1 MNRNSRELSKCLTL
15 IIMLLTL
22 LSSCK
27 DYEPKD
33 FYGKWYYNNTK
44 FIFHENGIIEIHN
57 LDTVFVD
64 LWYDR
69 EENPHISNYYKGTW
83 KIGKDYF
90 DDRIFISIDSSMFEF
105 FIENENVLYEF
116 IGDPDEWN
124 RVIIR
129 KEQDNSH

>member
-33 FYGKWYYNNTK
+33 FCGKWYYNNTK
-44 FIFHENGIIEIHN
+44 LILHEDGTLEAFNP
-57 LDTVFVD
+57 DTVFLD
-64 LWYDR
+64 LWFQR
-69 EENPHISNYYKGTW
+69 TKTHISDYYKGTW
-83 KIGKDYF
+83 EIGKPPF
-90 DDRIFISIDSSMFEF
+90 DDRIFLGIDSCSGEF
-105 FIENENVLYEF
+105 FIDNENVLYEF

-129 KEQDNSH
+129 KEQENNQ